1 MATIKRRLEAME
13 RLRKAEPDKEWRV
26 LMSFLSTLD
35 NETLRNIADDNFDED
50 AFDKALKEYEQ
61 QQH

>member
-1 MATIKRRLEAME
+1 MAAIKRRLEAME
-13 RLRKAEPDKEWRV
+13 RLRKAEPDKEWRI

>member
-61 QQH
+61 QH

>member
-1 MATIKRRLEAME
+1 MAANKRRLEAME
-13 RLRKAEPDKEWRV
+13 RLRKAEPDKEWRI